1 MRFSVCVNQGSTFV
15 LRTMF
20 GAARGAKAAADA
32 GSSCIGIAVCGV
44 SAVRLADDVSD
55 AMLDS
60 KWTKRRKQLN
70 GIRRNMSQR
79 QVAKN
84 RK

>member
-55 AMLDS
+55 AMLDDE
-60 KWTKRRKQLN
+60 WT
-70 GIRRNMSQR
+70 
-79 QVAKN
+79 
-84 RK
+84 